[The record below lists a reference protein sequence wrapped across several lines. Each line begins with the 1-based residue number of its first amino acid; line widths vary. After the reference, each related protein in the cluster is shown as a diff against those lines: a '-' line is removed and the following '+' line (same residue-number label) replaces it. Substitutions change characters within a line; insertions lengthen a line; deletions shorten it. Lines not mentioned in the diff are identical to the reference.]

1 MEKILKILIVDDDE
15 VDRMAIVRSLVKAG
29 VKVEIAETERAQE
42 ALALLRQKPFD
53 CIFLD
58 YRLPDGNGLEVLRD
72 LHLSGINL
80 PVIVLTGQGDEQ
92 IAVEI
97 MKAGASDYLSKSRI
111 TPEILAK
118 TLYSSIRVDRAEK
131 EAKLANQLLRE
142 SNELLRR
149 NNQELEQQR
158 QQIELQNL
166 QLQEAYR
173 LKSEFLATI
182 SHELRTPMNAIMGF
196 AQLLLRQYP
205 DPLSSLQIDIVQR
218 IFNNSQ
224 NLLSMI
230 NEVLDFSKIEAGQ
243 MTFSLSEFDVSAL
256 VQMTVEELRSLAQ
269 HKNLSLQTSID
280 IANPVIVSDSGFLR
294 RILINLLSN
303 AIKYTNSGEINIKVW
318 DVSDEILGIAVKD
331 TGIGIAEE
339 HLSTIFEAFRQV
351 DQTLTRD
358 RGGTGLGLAI
368 VNSLLKG
375 IQGTIAVESKL
386 GEGSIFTI
394 QLPRSLRSKDET
406 SEKDPASLLK
416 NS

>member
-29 VKVEIAETERAQE
+29 VKMEIAETDRGQE
-42 ALALLRQKPFD
+42 AISRLRQEPFD

-58 YRLPDGNGLEVLRD
+58 YRLPDGNGLEVLQD
-72 LHLSGINL
+72 LHLSGVNL
-80 PVIVLTGQGDEQ
+80 PIIVLTGQGDEQ

-111 TPEILAK
+111 TPDSLAK
-118 TLYSSIRVDRAEK
+118 TVYSAIRVHQAEQ
-131 EAKLANQLLRE
+131 EAKLANQLLKE

-149 NNQELEQQR
+149 NNKELEQQR

-205 DPLSSLQIDIVQR
+205 DPLTALQIDIVQR
-218 IFNNSQ
+218 IFNNTQ

-243 MTFSLSEFDVSAL
+243 MAFSLTEFDISVL
-256 VQMTVEELRSLAQ
+256 VQMTVEELRSLAH
-269 HKNLSLQTSID
+269 HKNLSLQTSIEVTEP
-280 IANPVIVSDSGFLR
+280 ILISDSNFLR
-294 RILINLLSN
+294 RIVINLLSN
-303 AIKYTNSGEINIKVW
+303 AIKYTNNGEIIVKVW
-318 DVSDEILGIAVKD
+318 EISEDRVAIAVKD
-331 TGIGIAEE
+331 TGIGIPEE
-339 HLSTIFEAFRQV
+339 HLTTIFEAFRQV

-368 VNSLLKG
+368 VNSLLKS
-375 IQGTIAVESKL
+375 IRGTISVESKL
-386 GEGSIFTI
+386 GEGSIFTVE
-394 QLPRSLRSKDET
+394 LPRYLNPEEDTNDSHSSLVIRH
-406 SEKDPASLLK
+406 
-416 NS
+416 